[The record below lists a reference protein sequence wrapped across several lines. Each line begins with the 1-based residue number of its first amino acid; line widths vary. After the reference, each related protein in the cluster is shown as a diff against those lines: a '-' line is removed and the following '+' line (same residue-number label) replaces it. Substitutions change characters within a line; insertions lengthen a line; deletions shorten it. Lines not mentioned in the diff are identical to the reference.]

1 MSALKVPDVAFKP
14 DFKKHTV
21 KDAKNR
27 PNNVTCAVYI
37 SDSGPTWASC
47 FYFQLSFCPCCRNQ
61 LSKNSTVFVEFL
73 LKWVIQCNVHCIT
86 V

>member
-27 PNNVTCAVYI
+27 PDNVTCAVYI
-37 SDSGPTWASC
+37 SDSGPTWALC

-61 LSKNSTVFVEFL
+61 LSKNL
-73 LKWVIQCNVHCIT
+73 LIQCTLHT
-86 V
+86 VCFYAHLL